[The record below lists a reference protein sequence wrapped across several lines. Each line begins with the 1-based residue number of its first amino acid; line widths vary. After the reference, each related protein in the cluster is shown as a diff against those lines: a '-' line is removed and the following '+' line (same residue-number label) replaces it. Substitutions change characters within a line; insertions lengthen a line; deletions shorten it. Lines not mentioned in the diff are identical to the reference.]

1 MANYS
6 HLLGQLVIARAVVLS
21 QASLYSICSAGVFQM
36 QPFGLLI
43 GCVTIHVAPIGRS

>member
-21 QASLYSICSAGVFQM
+21 QASLYSIYSAGVFQIN
-36 QPFGLLI
+36 LL
-43 GCVTIHVAPIGRS
+43 GS

>member
-43 GCVTIHVAPIGRS
+43 VSHGTIKTNTLT